1 VIGQK
6 ELEQFRE
13 EMTTK
18 AGDAYTVLLK
28 DRKLPMALLS
38 ENKKVRTGYTVFTA
52 NSRHANKS
60 LADMPTGPSACLTAQ
75 ITERAEAFFVQ
86 EKEYPPSA
94 LALCVSFD
102 V

>member
-38 ENKKVRTGYTVFTA
+38 ENKKVRTGYTVLTA
-52 NSRHANKS
+52 KVRHANRS
-60 LADMPTGPSACLTAQ
+60 LCLPDCP
-75 ITERAEAFFVQ
+75 EHG
-86 EKEYPPSA
+86 
-94 LALCVSFD
+94 
-102 V
+102 